1 MSFNS
6 GPIDVL
12 CIGNAIV
19 DILARVEDDFLFE
32 QNIIKSSMT
41 LIDEEAANALY
52 DAFPQSREI
61 SGGSAANTAAGIG
74 SFGGKAAFMGKV
86 AKDMLGRVFTHDLR
100 AQGVQFDVSPLENG
114 PETARCLVAITP
126 DAHRSMSTYLGAS
139 SLFGARDLDQEVIR
153 SSAITYMEGYL
164 FDREPAKQAFV
175 EAAEI
180 ARSANRKTA
189 ITLSDLFCV
198 DRHRASFL
206 HLIRGHMDIVFANEP
221 ELLSLYQTTQ
231 LAGALDRVRVDTEF
245 AVITMGA
252 NGSLIIHGDE
262 EVRIPATPVDH
273 IMDTTGA
280 GDLYAAGVLYGLAA
294 GLTLDRCGELGA
306 KAAAEIISHY
316 GARPE
321 QNLSGF
327 LQGD

>member
-1 MSFNS
+1 MSIRPA
-6 GPIDVL
+6 PIDVL

-41 LIDEEAANALY
+41 LIDEDQANALY
-52 DAFPQSREI
+52 DVFPPSREI
-61 SGGSAANTAAGIG
+61 SGGSAANTAAGVG

-86 AKDMLGRVFTHDLR
+86 AKDALGRIFTHDLR
-100 AQGVQFDVSPLENG
+100 AQGVKFDVPMLENG

-139 SLFGARDLDQEVIR
+139 SLFGAEDLDPDTIR
-153 SSAITYMEGYL
+153 ASAITYMEGYL
-164 FDREPAKQAFV
+164 FDREPAKKAFV

-206 HLIRGHMDIVFANEP
+206 HLIRGHMDIVFANET
-221 ELLSLYQTTQ
+221 ELLALYQTTQ
-231 LAGALDRVRVDTEF
+231 LNGALDQVRKDTEF

-252 NGSLIIHGDE
+252 RGSLIIHGSE
-262 EVRIPATPVDH
+262 EVPIPATPVAS
-273 IMDTTGA
+273 IIDTTGA
-280 GDLYAAGVLYGLAA
+280 GDLYAAGVLYGLASD
-294 GLTLDRCGELGA
+294 LSLELCGELGA
-306 KAAAEIISHY
+306 KAAAEVISHF

-321 QNLSGF
+321 MNLSQYLHGK
-327 LQGD
+327 